1 VLLLDEPTAGL
12 DPLKEA
18 EFQKIVREAAAR
30 GQTVFL
36 STHLLD
42 EVEDVCDRVGILRA
56 GRLIEVSTLEALR
69 QRNITVFDVQ
79 LDGPAPSFA
88 GVAGVVDAEP
98 RDGGVRLSVAGPPT
112 ALLAELA
119 RLPVVSLRSRE
130 ADLEHVF
137 LSYYGVEDR
146 R

>member
-1 VLLLDEPTAGL
+1 
-12 DPLKEA
+12 
-18 EFQKIVREAAAR
+18 
-30 GQTVFL
+30 
-36 STHLLD
+36 
-42 EVEDVCDRVGILRA
+42 
-56 GRLIEVSTLEALR
+56 
-69 QRNITVFDVQ
+69 VQ

-130 ADLEHVF
+130 ADLEHEF

-146 R
+146 RGARASWRVRRWPRHGRRTCRVARVRSRRTGSRSGWCGAAAC